1 MAITMRTNFS
11 SLDAQRN
18 LSHNQTA
25 VDNSMRKL
33 ASGYRITR
41 AADDAAGLA
50 ISEKM
55 RAQVT
60 GTNQAIRNAN
70 DGISLIQTAE
80 GGLGEMQNIVQ
91 RIRELAV
98 QASNGTLVTA
108 DHAAIREEMTQINSE
123 IHSISERTKF
133 NGITLLG
140 SDAGTLTLQIG
151 ADQNQTLE
159 VGLSDFSSDGGALD
173 DFGTA
178 VGSYSGLTASN
189 VSTGSFISKASSLIE
204 EADSAI
210 KAISNKRAELGAAQ
224 NRLDHTIAVQQVASD
239 NLSAAN
245 SRIRDVDVAKES
257 AEMTKNNILM
267 QAAVSTLAVD
277 SGEAGRGSRDDLVNH
292 ETRAT
297 HKCRCKSH

>member
-18 LSHNQTA
+18 LSHNQNA

-80 GGLGEMQNIVQ
+80 GGLSEMQNIVQ
-91 RIRELAV
+91 RMRELAV

-108 DHAAIREEMTQINSE
+108 DHAAINQELTQINSE
-123 IHSISERTKF
+123 INSIADRTKF

-140 SDAGTLTLQIG
+140 GEGSTVTLQVG
-151 ADQNQTLE
+151 ADNGQTLD
-159 VGLSDFSSDGGALD
+159 VSLSSFSTATGDSLEDLGV
-173 DFGTA
+173 A
-178 VGSYSGLTASN
+178 VGSYTTLATDGATTAG
-189 VSTGSFISKASSLIE
+189 VGSFIANASKLISA
-204 EADSAI
+204 ADDAL
-210 KAISNKRAELGAAQ
+210 KLISNKRAELGSVQ

-267 QAAVSTLAVD
+267 QAAVSVLSQANQAPQMALKLL
-277 SGEAGRGSRDDLVNH
+277 G
-292 ETRAT
+292 
-297 HKCRCKSH
+297 

>member
-18 LSHNQTA
+18 LGHNQQA

-60 GTNQAIRNAN
+60 GTNQAIRNSN
-70 DGISLIQTAE
+70 DGISMIQTAE
-80 GGLGEMQNIVQ
+80 GGLSEMQNIVQ

-98 QASNGTLVTA
+98 QAANGTLVSA
-108 DHAAIREEMTQINSE
+108 DHSAINEELVQINSE
-123 IHSISERTKF
+123 LDSISDRTKF
-133 NGITLLG
+133 NGINLLN
-140 SDAGTLTLQIG
+140 DDITVTLQVG
-151 ADQNQTLE
+151 SEENQTLNVAFE
-159 VGLSDFSSDGGALD
+159 DFSSTSGAMED
-173 DFGTA
+173 IGTKIGSYTA
-178 VGSYSGLTASN
+178 VATANGLAASFAARAADLIT
-189 VSTGSFISKASSLIE
+189 VADEAITSLN
-204 EADSAI
+204 
-210 KAISNKRAELGAAQ
+210 NKRAELGSLQ
-224 NRLDHTIAVQQVASD
+224 NRLDHTIAVQQVAAD
-239 NLSAAN
+239 NLAAAN

-267 QAAVSTLAVD
+267 QAAVSVLSQANQAPQMALKLL
-277 SGEAGRGSRDDLVNH
+277 G
-292 ETRAT
+292 
-297 HKCRCKSH
+297 

>member
-60 GTNQAIRNAN
+60 GTNQAIRNSN
-70 DGISLIQTAE
+70 DGISMIQTAE
-80 GGLGEMQNIVQ
+80 GGLSEMQNIVQ

-98 QASNGTLVTA
+98 QASNGTLVSA
-108 DHAAIREEMTQINSE
+108 DHSAINEELVQINSE
-123 IHSISERTKF
+123 LDSIADRTKF
-133 NGITLLG
+133 NGINLLN
-140 SDAGTLTLQIG
+140 AANTVTLQVG
-151 ADQNQTLE
+151 SNEDQTLNVE
-159 VGLSDFSSDGGALD
+159 FADFSSANGALAD
-173 DFGTA
+173 VGTKI
-178 VGSYSGLTASN
+178 GSYTSVANATGPNGLA
-189 VSTGSFISKASSLIE
+189 GSFAAIAGDLITV
-204 EADSAI
+204 ADAAI
-210 KAISNKRAELGAAQ
+210 TELNNKRAELGAVQ

-239 NLSAAN
+239 NLAAAN

-267 QAAVSTLAVD
+267 QAAVSVLSQANQAPQMALKLL
-277 SGEAGRGSRDDLVNH
+277 G
-292 ETRAT
+292 
-297 HKCRCKSH
+297 